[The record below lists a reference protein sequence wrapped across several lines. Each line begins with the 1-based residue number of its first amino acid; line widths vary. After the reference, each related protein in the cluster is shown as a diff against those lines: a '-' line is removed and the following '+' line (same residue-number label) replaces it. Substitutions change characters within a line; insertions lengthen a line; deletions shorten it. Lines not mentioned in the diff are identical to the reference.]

1 MIGPMLLTVLL
12 AADSA
17 HVRRIVVAPAETVVV
32 TEAGAGHP
40 VVLLPGLFG
49 AAYGFRK
56 LAPGL
61 HAAGFRTIVV
71 EPLGIGWSSRPANAD
86 YTLTA
91 QANRVAAVLDS
102 LRVRQALIVAHA
114 VGASIALRLAYRRP
128 DLVAGVIALEGGTA
142 EAAATPG
149 FRRSMAMAPW
159 LRIFGGVGRLRREV
173 RHSLIVAS
181 ADTTWVTD
189 EAVAGYTAGAATD
202 LSATLRAFQ
211 RMARAREPE
220 LLAPHLPLIQC
231 PVRLL
236 FGGGPHQHTF
246 NELDVAVLRGG
257 LRIFAVDTVAGAGLY
272 MHEERPE
279 AIVRSVAKLA
289 QQIASERKSR

>member
-1 MIGPMLLTVLL
+1 MIGPMLLTLLL

-17 HVRRIVVAPAETVVV
+17 HVRRVVVAPAETVQV

-40 VVLLPGLFG
+40 VVLVPGLFG

-61 HAAGFRTIVV
+61 HAAGFRTVVV

-102 LRVRQALIVAHA
+102 LHLRQVVVVAHA

-149 FRRSMAMAPW
+149 FRRSMVLAPW
-159 LRIFGGVGRLRREV
+159 VRIFGGIGRLRREI

-181 ADTTWVTD
+181 ADTAWVTD
-189 EAVAGYTAGAATD
+189 ESVAGYTAGAATD
-202 LSATLRAFQ
+202 LSVTLRAFQ

-220 LLAPHLPLIQC
+220 ALAPHLPAIQC

-236 FGGGPHQHTF
+236 IGGGPHQHSF
-246 NELDVAVLRGG
+246 NDHDVAVLRGG

-279 AIVRSVAKLA
+279 AIVRSVATLW
-289 QQIASERKSR
+289 QHIASERKSR